1 MIDLLDAVV
10 SGPELYVLAG
20 LCVVVITVC
29 GLSLWREQRGRL
41 TGLARF
47 LGRDR

>member
-1 MIDLLDAVV
+1 MIDLIDAFVD
-10 SGPELYVLAG
+10 GPELYVLAG

-41 TGLARF
+41 IG
-47 LGRDR
+47 LGRFGRGR